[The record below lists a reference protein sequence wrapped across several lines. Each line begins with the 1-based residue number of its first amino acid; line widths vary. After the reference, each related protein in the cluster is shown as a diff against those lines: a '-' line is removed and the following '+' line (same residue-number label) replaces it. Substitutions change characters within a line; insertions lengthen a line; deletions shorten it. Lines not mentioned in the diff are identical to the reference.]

1 MRHSMVI
8 HNDCHGR
15 QYGSMPVVMIFL
27 LATVFGEI
35 CTVDFTRKF
44 IQEIGLLIAPNFA
57 APLQLL
63 DELELRDG

>member
-1 MRHSMVI
+1 
-8 HNDCHGR
+8 
-15 QYGSMPVVMIFL
+15 MIFL